1 MVKLVFFEYLPA
13 PPQAVW
19 SFITDPQY
27 INTWSTAFIETLEP
41 GDRSQAA
48 SIGGTRQVT
57 INIPGG
63 DIILKEVI
71 EHCQPPKRFVYRV
84 FQGKFIRY
92 HRGEIQLIPQ
102 GEKTLLRWDVDYE
115 FFLPILPKI
124 ARIILEE
131 QITQSLKQL
140 AKVVKNAPVK
150 NFPSLD
156 RNLDE
161 SQKIPELWE
170 RAEKVLLEQRMT
182 ADRLAAAGDP
192 KCWFTR
198 VYEYVT
204 EYQLQACREGRITHQ
219 GWLLRL
225 IPRFHDYYYD
235 NLMRWMGETS
245 GLVESQ
251 WRIAFQ
257 AMEEGKYED
266 GDARAFVY
274 GLMKGVEA
282 HIEEDLPRALA
293 EVYYH
298 HYSHQFS
305 YARFRADYIL
315 MADIFYKS
323 AHRLQQELPERYFPS
338 YMKMLN
344 TILPLEIQGGII
356 SKYFYDI
363 PQRRLLAFERGERLV
378 NFMTESHLSTPFKDA
393 DNHKLAR
400 LAGFVGIKGER
411 E

>member
-1 MVKLVFFEYLPA
+1 MVKLVFFEHLPA

-19 SFITDPQY
+19 SFITDPNY
-27 INTWSTAFIETLEP
+27 INTWSTALIETIEL
-41 GDRSQAA
+41 GDRSQVA
-48 SIGGTRQVT
+48 SIGATRQVT

-63 DIILKEVI
+63 EIVLKEVI
-71 EHCQPPKRFVYRV
+71 EHCQPPQRFVYRV

-102 GEKTLLRWDVDYE
+102 GETTLLKWDVDYE
-115 FFLPILPKI
+115 FFLPFLPKI

-150 NFPSLD
+150 NFPYVEKSI
-156 RNLDE
+156 DE
-161 SQKIPELWE
+161 SQEMPELWE
-170 RAEKVLLEQRMT
+170 RAKRVLTEQQMT
-182 ADRLAAAGDP
+182 ANRLAAAGDP
-192 KCWFTR
+192 KYWFTR

-235 NLMRWMGETS
+235 NLMRWMGEVS
-245 GLVESQ
+245 GFVESQ

-257 AMEEGKYED
+257 AMEEGKYDD
-266 GDARAFVY
+266 GDAKAFVY

-293 EVYYH
+293 EVYFQ

-305 YARFRADYIL
+305 YARFRSDYIL
-315 MADIFYKS
+315 MANIFYKS
-323 AHRLQQELPERYFPS
+323 ANRLQQELPEKYFPS
-338 YMKMLN
+338 SMKMLN
-344 TILPLEIQGGII
+344 TILPLEIQGGMI

-378 NFMTESHLSTPFKDA
+378 NFMTESHLSASFKDA
-393 DNHKLAR
+393 TNPELAR
-400 LAGFVGIKGER
+400 LTGTAGMRGKR